1 MLEVRNL
8 RKEFDGSVVLDNISF
23 RVPEGQF
30 LCIIG
35 RSGCG
40 KTTLLR
46 LIAGLERPTS
56 GEILWKGEPLKGLDG
71 SVGFVFQEY
80 ALFPWRTAEKNIEFG
95 LEIKGIP
102 KEERKRIVDHY
113 IELVGLKDARKK
125 YPRELSGGMRQRVAI
140 ARVLAVDPE
149 ILLMDEPFGALD
161 AQTRNLMQTELL
173 RIWER
178 EHKTVLFV
186 THSVDEALF
195 LADRVIVLSMPP
207 AKIKEDIKINV
218 ERPRKRTDP
227 RLLELRERVLKLI
240 WEG

>member
-1 MLEVRNL
+1 MLEIRNL
-8 RKEFDGSVVLDNISF
+8 RKEFNGNVVLDKISF
-23 RVPEGQF
+23 TVPEGHF
-30 LCIIG
+30 VCIVG

-46 LIAGLERPTS
+46 TIAGLEKPTS
-56 GEILWKGEPLKGLDG
+56 GEILWKGKPLNGLDG

-80 ALFPWRTAEKNIEFG
+80 ALFPWRNVEKNIEFG
-95 LEIKGIP
+95 LEIKGVP
-102 KEERKRIVDHY
+102 KEERKRIVNY
-113 IELVGLKDARKK
+113 YLELVGLKDARNK
-125 YPRELSGGMRQRVAI
+125 YPRELSGGMKQRVAI

-161 AQTRNLMQTELL
+161 AQTRNLMQAELL
-173 RIWER
+173 RIWEK

-186 THSVDEALF
+186 THSVDEALY
-195 LADRVIVLSMPP
+195 LGDRILVLSMPP
-207 AKIKEDIKINV
+207 SKIKADLKVEI

-227 RLLELRERVLKLI
+227 NILELREKILNLI